1 MKNKKGILIF
11 LTLIFIFA
19 LGIYLCLFYKLD
31 ETTKEIVLNLI
42 RIPAV
47 IKAIIAGS
55 CLSLSG
61 MTLQTISKN
70 PLADPYLTGLSSG
83 AGLFIVLSILFFNG
97 MNYSLFGFIG
107 ALIIAFL
114 VILLSGFSKFSITKL
129 ILIGLSINLFVSS
142 IISFLIITNPTKAYS
157 MSLILTGGFS
167 NADISINSLLILFF
181 FAIVLFGVFTPK
193 LNLLRL
199 DNKLIFSSKKEENLY
214 NIIFIIISA
223 FLTSISVYCAGILGF
238 VGIICP
244 LLTKLILGSDCRI
257 LFFANILMGS
267 SLLLFS
273 NFISNNLIYPIQ
285 LPLGIVVAIVG
296 APFFVFFLLKKGGLN
311 D

>member
-11 LTLIFIFA
+11 LALIFIFA

-42 RIPAV
+42 RIPTV

-97 MNYSLFGFIG
+97 INYSLFGFIG

-181 FAIVLFGVFTPK
+181 FAIVLFGVFAPK

-223 FLTSISVYCAGILGF
+223 FLTAISVYCAGILGF

-257 LFFANILMGS
+257 LFFANILIGS

>member
-1 MKNKKGILIF
+1 
-11 LTLIFIFA
+11 
-19 LGIYLCLFYKLD
+19 
-31 ETTKEIVLNLI
+31 
-42 RIPAV
+42 
-47 IKAIIAGS
+47 
-55 CLSLSG
+55 

-223 FLTSISVYCAGILGF
+223 FLTAISVYCAGILGF

-257 LFFANILMGS
+257 LFFANILIGS